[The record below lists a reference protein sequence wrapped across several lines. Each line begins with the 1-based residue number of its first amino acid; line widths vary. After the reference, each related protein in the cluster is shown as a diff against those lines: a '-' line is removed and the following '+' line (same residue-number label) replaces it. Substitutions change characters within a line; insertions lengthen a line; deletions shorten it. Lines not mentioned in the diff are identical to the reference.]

1 MSAGKDR
8 KFKPVPS
15 SMVPV
20 TKCHSVGTMSTLR
33 VGDGPTHDAC
43 RLKPETLTPRRLLV
57 AAKSRTIEE
66 ISYPQYLLVFLMFL
80 FCGVFCPLATLRS
93 SSSSRH
99 GSPRLSHGRD
109 KP

>member
-43 RLKPETLTPRRLLV
+43 RLKPETLAQR
-57 AAKSRTIEE
+57 A
-66 ISYPQYLLVFLMFL
+66 
-80 FCGVFCPLATLRS
+80 LAMASMLS
-93 SSSSRH
+93 
-99 GSPRLSHGRD
+99 GSI
-109 KP
+109 